1 MVIVMSIA
9 VRDETAKAMIDTL
22 EKISDEIDGAIET
35 IEILGDE
42 ETLKSIEAGLKDIK
56 EGNIV
61 AFEDFLK
68 KHGYK

>member
-1 MVIVMSIA
+1 MSIA
-9 VRDETAKAMIDTL
+9 ARDETAKAMIDAL

-61 AFEDFLK
+61 AFEDFLEGDRVK
-68 KHGYK
+68 E